1 MLKLRSDCFLISQF
15 NSNVQKQRSDSSL
28 TFCLHVTVLHITYYM
43 LAYYS
48 SLVFCFL
55 PSEVKPAY

>member
-1 MLKLRSDCFLISQF
+1 MYK
-15 NSNVQKQRSDSSL
+15 NSVV
-28 TFCLHVTVLHITYYM
+28 TVALHVVYMLQHYILHITYYM